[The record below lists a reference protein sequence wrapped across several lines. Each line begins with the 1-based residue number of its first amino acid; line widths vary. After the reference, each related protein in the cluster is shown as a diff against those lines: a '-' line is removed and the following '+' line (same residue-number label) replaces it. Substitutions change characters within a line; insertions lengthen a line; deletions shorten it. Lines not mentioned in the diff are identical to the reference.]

1 MKRLQ
6 YSRDLMEVV
15 EIKDTLTADEALDV
29 LTRELLGE
37 GYLIVDPVSGVQAN
51 AIIVRDIL
59 ERYAPRKKIWGVRG
73 I

>member
-1 MKRLQ
+1 MKKLQ

-37 GYLIVDPVSGVQAN
+37 GYYIVDPVGGAQAN

-59 ERYAPRKKIWGVRG
+59 ERYAPRKKIWGARV
-73 I
+73 